1 MLCFSLESASMV
13 GYPADSDSENEEG
26 VMEKLACAIGHL
38 FTGYENKIS
47 KSFILFYLFFK
58 ININ

>member
-1 MLCFSLESASMV
+1 MNISVMLCFSLESASMV

-38 FTGYENKIS
+38 FTG
-47 KSFILFYLFFK
+47 
-58 ININ
+58 